1 MTTEEAKE
9 YISKLTFEEKLALM
23 KLLDL
28 MELNR
33 NQAQSAKPQVDK

>member
-1 MTTEEAKE
+1 MTKEEAEK
-9 YISKLTFEEKLALM
+9 YISKLTLEEKLALL

-33 NQAQSAKPQVDK
+33 NQAQSAKTQTNK